1 MRTRE
6 HRQKHVDGCHARRM
20 KLRYAC
26 GEANEGQNRLFRQ
39 GARYQFHVT
48 NFGHVGPECHALGPT
63 ILAHGG
69 FGGSGAESGVCS
81 ADGKHKRRA
90 NTVVE

>member
-26 GEANEGQNRLFRQ
+26 GEANGGQTRLFRQ

-48 NFGHVGPECHALGPT
+48 NFGHVGPECHAARSHYSCTWGLWW
-63 ILAHGG
+63 
-69 FGGSGAESGVCS
+69 V
-81 ADGKHKRRA
+81 RR
-90 NTVVE
+90 